1 MSTDTAILVTLLDGP
16 MQSWGHASRFQRRTT
31 ALHPTRSG
39 IFGMLCAALGVEKGS
54 EAEKQWLARLAPEA
68 GVRLT
73 VLTLPRQPE
82 GCREPLAIR
91 RLEDFHTVKGT
102 RNAENKPKN
111 DAVITHRQYLLDA
124 RFGVLLHGP
133 REVLDEV
140 AAALRNP
147 RWGIWC
153 GRKACIPAAPVL
165 QGVVATEGEALTL
178 LGETGRGMQEF
189 VTVVEADSF
198 AEGTDTL
205 MDSPVNFKTRE
216 FKPRRIAV
224 GVPATDPAGD

>member
-1 MSTDTAILVTLLDGP
+1 MSTDTTILVMLLDGP
-16 MQSWGHASRFQRRTT
+16 LQSWGHASRFQRRTT

-39 IFGMLCAALGVEKGS
+39 ILGMLCAALGVEKGS
-54 EAEKQWLARLAPEA
+54 DAEAQWLTRLTPEA

-73 VLTLPRQPE
+73 VLTLPRKVE
-82 GCREPLAIR
+82 GSREPLAIR

-102 RNAENKPKN
+102 RNAKNKPKN

-124 RFGVLLHGP
+124 RFGVFLNGP
-133 REVLDEV
+133 REVLDEL

-147 RWGIWC
+147 RWGIWF

-165 QGVVATEGEALTL
+165 QGMVATEAEALAL

-189 VTVVEADSF
+189 ATVVEADSF

-205 MDSPVNFKTRE
+205 MDAPVNFKTRV
-216 FKPRRIAV
+216 FKPRRVAV
-224 GVPATDPAGD
+224 GVPITELAGD